1 MGIADVTRPA
11 VFAVIAE
18 HDRIGHDNFLKK
30 YGYGHARSYLL
41 LHEGKSY
48 DATAI
53 LGAAHGYL
61 EGREPLQAQE
71 FSGREQTVARKAKT
85 LGFDVT
91 SSRLPV
97 WVRDEVILAC
107 DLVRQNNWRSLSSKD
122 PRIHELS
129 ELLQLLPLHPPEVRG
144 PKFRNPNGVARKT
157 ADIATRHP
165 DYTGKPTKG
174 GAIDREVLQ
183 DFLERPDEMRAAAAA
198 IREGVEHGLFEEVAY
213 EPVVEA
219 VDEPVVTE
227 GRLLEKRH
235 LARERDPK
243 LRKRKIADFLK
254 THDRLACEVCGFDF
268 GKVYGDRGEG
278 YIECHHVVPLHA
290 SGETTTRL
298 KDLVLLCSNCHRMI
312 HRTSPWLTPDELRG
326 LVGRQ
331 TALTAGAGRGRT

>member
-11 VFAVIAE
+11 VLAAIAE
-18 HDRIGHDNFLKK
+18 HDRIGRDSFLTK
-30 YGYGHARSYLL
+30 YGYGQARSYLL

-48 DATAI
+48 DSKAI
-53 LGAAHGYL
+53 LGVAHGYL

-71 FSGREQTVARKAKT
+71 FSGGEQTVARRLKA
-85 LGFDVT
+85 LGFEVT
-91 SSRLPV
+91 SSRPPA

-107 DLVRQNNWRSLSSKD
+107 DLVLQNNWHWLSSND

-157 ADIATRHP
+157 ADIATWHP

-174 GAIDREVLQ
+174 GAIDREVLR

-198 IREGVEHGLFEEVAY
+198 IREGAKRGLFEEIAY
-213 EPVVEA
+213 PPAEEES
-219 VDEPVVTE
+219 DEPAAAE
-227 GRLLEKRH
+227 GRLLERRH
-235 LARERDPK
+235 LARERNPK
-243 LRKRKIADFLK
+243 LRRRKIEEFLK

-278 YIECHHVVPLHA
+278 YIECHHAVPLHA
-290 SGETTTRL
+290 SGETTTRV

-312 HRTSPWLTPDELRG
+312 HRTSPWLTPDELRE
-326 LVGRQ
+326 LVSR
-331 TALTAGAGRGRT
+331 